1 MLNLKALMVKP
12 AHILPG
18 WTFWL
23 ALFVLVPGWAQQPA
37 VDLVRAKILIEPNPM
52 EETVAGQVTYQ
63 LHVSKSADSIVLD
76 AHNMVFHSVTFDGMP
91 VAYRVLPG
99 KIAIAGTRIPGNHEL
114 QIEYTA
120 RPVQTVYFI
129 GWKDDVVGNE
139 QIWTQGQGKGSSH
152 WVPVVD
158 ALSEKV
164 EFDLSLRFDSSF
176 SVIAGGLLAAKT
188 EIGETSR
195 WDYEGVGPMSSYLLA
210 FAIGRFSSL
219 ERQSASG
226 VPLLLY
232 YPEGEAYRAEYTY
245 RYSAELFDFL
255 EREIGYPFPWGVYRQ
270 VPVRDFLYAGM
281 ENTGATFFS
290 DRYLVDSLGYND
302 ENYLNVNAH
311 ELAHQWF
318 GNLVTETDAS
328 EHWLHEGFATFYAYL
343 AEGHLLGPDHISW
356 KLFDT
361 ARALEKMDEAGKG
374 ESLLDP
380 GASSLTF
387 YEKGAWALFLL
398 KEEVGEGAFRQG
410 IKEFLMT
417 HAYSNARV
425 DDFLKALEKA
435 SGISLAGFR
444 ETWLEDTGFP
454 SGVVMDYLKRHSPSV
469 KAYLG
474 LLEAEK
480 AGKVVKEST
489 IAEAWQQ
496 HNVPEYRAHLLRS
509 FRFELSPSF
518 LEGVCREGS
527 LPVQKAFLATTK
539 TLEDWMIPMVEGWL
553 DAPSYELR
561 EASLFRLWVAV
572 PDRRI
577 QNLDRVSSNGNLS
590 EIGIQQYWWILA
602 ALTEGYAGKEEKEA
616 YLESL
621 RGTTSPAYSWE
632 TREKAFSI
640 LQEVGALNRE
650 NLRDLIEATE
660 HHSWQFRKFARRLL
674 DALLEQGP
682 EAAFWRDLAEPFP
695 RDRYRYVHQKIDSL

>member
-1 MLNLKALMVKP
+1 MAKP
-12 AHILPG
+12 AHIVPR
-18 WTFWL
+18 WTFL
-23 ALFVLVPGWAQQPA
+23 LVLLMMVPGLAQQPA
-37 VDLVRAKILIEPNPM
+37 VDLVSAHILIAPDPM
-52 EETVAGQVTYQ
+52 EETVTGQVTYQ
-63 LHVSKSADSIVLD
+63 LQVSKPADTIVLD
-76 AHNMVFHSVTFDGMP
+76 AHNMVFHRVALDGMP
-91 VAYRVLPG
+91 VAYRALPG
-99 KIAIAGTRIPGNHEL
+99 KIAIAGTHIPGNHEL

-120 RPVQTVYFI
+120 RPLQTVYFI

-139 QIWTQGQGKGSSH
+139 QIWTQGQGKDTSH

-164 EFDLSLRFDSSF
+164 EFDLSLQFDSNF
-176 SVIAGGLLAAKT
+176 SAIAGGLLAAKT

-195 WDYEGVGPMSSYLLA
+195 WDYQGTAPMSSYLLA
-210 FAIGRFSSL
+210 FAIGRFNFL
-219 ERQSASG
+219 EQQSASG
-226 VPLLLY
+226 VPLQLY
-232 YPEGEAYRAEYTY
+232 YPEGEVHRAEYTY
-245 RYSAELFDFL
+245 RYSSELFDFL

-281 ENTGATFFS
+281 ENAGATFFS

-302 ENYLNVNAH
+302 ENYITVNAH

-328 EHWLHEGFATFYAYL
+328 EHWLHEGFATFYAYQ
-343 AEGHLLGPDHISW
+343 AERHLLGEDHIYW

-361 ARALEKMDEAGKG
+361 ARALETMDEAGRG

-398 KEEVGEGAFRQG
+398 REEVGEAAFRQG
-410 IKEFLMT
+410 VKNFLMA

-425 DDFLKALEKA
+425 EDFLKAVEDA

-454 SGVVMDYLKRHSPSV
+454 AGPAMDYLKRHSPSV

-474 LLEAEK
+474 LLEAQK
-480 AGKVVKEST
+480 AGNVVREST

-496 HNVPEYRAHLLRS
+496 YNVPEYRAQLLSS
-509 FRFELSPSF
+509 FRVELTPAF
-518 LEGVCREGS
+518 LERVCREGS
-527 LPVQKAFLATTK
+527 LPVQKAFLMTTK

-577 QNLDRVSSNGNLS
+577 KYLDRVSGNGSLS
-590 EIGIQQYWWILA
+590 QKGIQQYWWILA
-602 ALTEGYAGKEEKEA
+602 ALTEGYAGKGEKEA
-616 YLESL
+616 YLDSL